1 MDQEDLWALI
11 VYAPILFTSLV
22 LALRGWKRLSIAMMA
37 FILTIYITISIL
49 LAGSCQNSVL
59 FDMDPTNDD
68 RDCRLVSYLNPVK
81 HLANWNFMIGE

>member
-1 MDQEDLWALI
+1 MDQEDFWALAI
-11 VYAPILFTSLV
+11 YAPILLASLM
-22 LALRGWKRLSIAMMA
+22 LALRGWKRSSIAMIVL
-37 FILTIYITISIL
+37 ILTIYIAVSIL

-59 FDMDPTNDD
+59 FDMDPTNDN